1 MAVPF
6 KKLSSLFEVKDR
18 WTCDDADVGP
28 FKTHDWPNKQQ
39 RNAMYSQKLEW
50 EKERREERRDRGA
63 ETDDWTSVT
72 IPHPTGNKDYLDAYG
87 VDAREH
93 RESLRTGC

>member
-1 MAVPF
+1 MPF

-50 EKERREERRDRGA
+50 EKERY
-63 ETDDWTSVT
+63 V
-72 IPHPTGNKDYLDAYG
+72 
-87 VDAREH
+87 
-93 RESLRTGC
+93 